1 MRAKPRLLLA
11 EDHEL
16 FSEGLRAMLGK
27 DYTVLAVVRDGREV
41 IAAVH
46 EHRPDVLLLDLSL
59 PHRTGMDLLGDLQ
72 EISSAPRVVV
82 VTMHVDS
89 VLVDA
94 AIRLGASAF
103 VPKDASLDELRTAIE
118 EVLEGRRYLSP
129 RLPRRVRRGPEIDR
143 LGFSRLTPRQQAIV
157 RMIGQGMTTEQMAA
171 TLGLSAYTIHH
182 HRKAIRRQIGLDS
195 DWAMLRYAILVGLG
209 DEPEPP
215 APEPKG

>member
-41 IAAVH
+41 IAAVQ

-94 AIRLGASAF
+94 AIRFGASAF

-215 APEPKG
+215 APGPKG